1 MRWIAVG
8 FGWRLGKLLLMLMLM
23 LMLMRVGIAAI
34 VAA

>member
-23 LMLMRVGIAAI
+23 LVGIAAT
-34 VAA
+34 VAV